1 MLGSSQGS
9 SQALSHFIFRGA
21 WKQADKD
28 TRRKSRLAGVTRLPK
43 ARSKG
48 PAGAECPRPAGS
60 CSQHFT
66 HVDRTLAR
74 SSPSNPDAETAAQA
88 TWLW

>member
-1 MLGSSQGS
+1 MLGS
-9 SQALSHFIFRGA
+9 SQALSHFIS
-21 WKQADKD
+21 QADKD
-28 TRRKSRLAGVTRLPK
+28 TQEIAARKSRLAGVTRLPK

>member
-28 TRRKSRLAGVTRLPK
+28 TRRKSLAQGQKQRSCGRGVPTSCQELLAALHTRRPDPRTVLPLQ
-43 ARSKG
+43 
-48 PAGAECPRPAGS
+48 P
-60 CSQHFT
+60 
-66 HVDRTLAR
+66 
-74 SSPSNPDAETAAQA
+74 
-88 TWLW
+88 